1 MHAKYEMQLLQAWQ
15 ENQEHLGYRCDPHYD
30 SPESE
35 DNDMDAPDASVRLY
49 GVRLVVLLI
58 SESLVFLYPSGTP
71 RTKTSAINTQQISRP

>member
-1 MHAKYEMQLLQAWQ
+1 MHAKYETQLLRARQ
-15 ENQEHLGYRCDPHYD
+15 ENQEHLGYRRDPRYD

-49 GVRLVVLLI
+49 RVLMVVLLI
-58 SESLVFLYPSGTP
+58 SLVFLYASGTP